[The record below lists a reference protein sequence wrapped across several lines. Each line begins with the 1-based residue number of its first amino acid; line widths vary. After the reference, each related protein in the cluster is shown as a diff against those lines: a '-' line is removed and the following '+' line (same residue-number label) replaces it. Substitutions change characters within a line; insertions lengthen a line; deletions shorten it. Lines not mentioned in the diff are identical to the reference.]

1 MAKCQHKPFK
11 QIQVFAQAPTQALM
25 GARRPASGYLLVQQ
39 FYLPKRDASPPF
51 RDWEGVRW
59 AVLYTQLSD
68 LANAG

>member
-1 MAKCQHKPFK
+1 MAKCQHKLFK
-11 QIQVFAQAPTQALM
+11 QIQVLAQAPTQTLM

-39 FYLPKRDASPPF
+39 FYLPKRDASPSF

>member
-11 QIQVFAQAPTQALM
+11 QIQTLAQTPTQALM

-51 RDWEGVRW
+51 RDWESVGW
-59 AVLYTQLSD
+59 AVLYMCC
-68 LANAG
+68 NGCV